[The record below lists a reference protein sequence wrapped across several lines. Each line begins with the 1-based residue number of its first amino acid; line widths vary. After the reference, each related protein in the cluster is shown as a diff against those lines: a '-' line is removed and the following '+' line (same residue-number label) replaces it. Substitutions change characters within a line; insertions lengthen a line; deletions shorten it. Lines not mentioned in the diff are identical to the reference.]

1 MASTSLS
8 SKAML
13 RLSVCRPVILL
24 VQSANDYYAAQAKIT
39 AEQRKQM
46 SDMRFASIFAGRP
59 YLDYWG
65 NPQETS
71 EGQTIH

>member
-13 RLSVCRPVILL
+13 RLSVCRPAILL
-24 VQSANDYYAAQAKIT
+24 VQSVTDYYAAQAKVT

-46 SDMRFASIFAGRP
+46 SDMRYAQILAGRP
-59 YLDYWG
+59 YLDYFG
-65 NPQETS
+65 NTRETS
-71 EGQTIH
+71 KGQVVH